1 MRLISFRRR
10 KDEAVTQEA
19 GQDFGTVT
27 TVRSIEVKSG
37 PIAGLHTALGN
48 AGSIRVL
55 AAWLDLQR
63 IPDEAQVEGDYLAG
77 GVRATWEVS
86 VETHPRQMRQ
96 PVGEAMAEWRPPVD
110 GDEEPRGD

>member
-1 MRLISFRRR
+1 M
-10 KDEAVTQEA
+10 TQEA

-48 AGSIRVL
+48 AVSIRVL

-63 IPDEAQVEGDYLAG
+63 VPDEAQVEGDYLAG
-77 GVRATWEVS
+77 GARVSWEVS
-86 VETHPRQMRQ
+86 VETHPRQIVTFDAAVRL
-96 PVGEAMAEWRPPVD
+96 PIVGGDAD
-110 GDEEPRGD
+110 GESRGD